1 LKKILVAALAALM
14 VVAGAAVALAQSAAP
29 PKLTVTVKPAKAG
42 TKKKPKN
49 SSIHFVVVNNETNRT
64 LSKLTI
70 TMPKTLRMS
79 GKGFKTCSKAFV
91 EQNTA
96 ARCPKGSKIGGGT
109 ADAILGVN
117 GPPSGQSKFTLTVDA
132 VVGNAKTVYF
142 YLGPPANSVSVGKVK
157 GRKLIISVPPA
168 AQQPITG
175 VYAGLVKLDSTLKGK
190 AKKHFLISSVGCKGG
205 KDPFKA
211 ALTFANNGVS
221 PAGTVVVN
229 GSAKCRK

>member
-1 LKKILVAALAALM
+1 M
-14 VVAGAAVALAQSAAP
+14 VVAGAAVALAQSATA

-49 SSIHFVVVNNETNRT
+49 SSIHFVVVNNDTKRT

-91 EQNTA
+91 EANTA

-132 VVGNAKTVYF
+132 VVGNKKTVYF
-142 YLGPPANSVSVGKVK
+142 YLGPPANSVSVGTVK
-157 GRKLIISVPPA
+157 G
-168 AQQPITG
+168 
-175 VYAGLVKLDSTLKGK
+175 
-190 AKKHFLISSVGCKGG
+190 
-205 KDPFKA
+205 
-211 ALTFANNGVS
+211 
-221 PAGTVVVN
+221 
-229 GSAKCRK
+229 